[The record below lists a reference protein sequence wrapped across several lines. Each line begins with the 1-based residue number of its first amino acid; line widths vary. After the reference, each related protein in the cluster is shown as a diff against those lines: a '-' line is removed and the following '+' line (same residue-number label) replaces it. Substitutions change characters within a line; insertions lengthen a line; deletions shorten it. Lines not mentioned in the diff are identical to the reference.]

1 MMCYPFLIPSFSF
14 QLAMLPSVIVGDSEG
29 IGKFEAAHCDGVL
42 LKPGY
47 TISDCPE
54 VEEDLRTS

>member
-1 MMCYPFLIPSFSF
+1 MISFSFVVPSFSF
-14 QLAMLPSVIVGDSEG
+14 QLAMFPSVIVGDREG

-42 LKPGY
+42 LKPGR
-47 TISDCPE
+47 TISDCFE